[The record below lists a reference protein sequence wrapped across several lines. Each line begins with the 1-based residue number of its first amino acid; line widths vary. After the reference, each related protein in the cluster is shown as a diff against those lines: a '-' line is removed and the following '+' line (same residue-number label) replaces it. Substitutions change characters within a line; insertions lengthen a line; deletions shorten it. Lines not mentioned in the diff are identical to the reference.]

1 MLPLSN
7 FLQCNLH
14 IGEIMKEIITDD
26 DVQKALDY
34 LRLNAPKAAQARAN
48 KVYMEEF
55 RKTVK
60 AQLMT
65 VFSSLP
71 VNAQE
76 REAYRSKAYTDHL
89 IALKD
94 AVYQDELNRWGM
106 VAATSTIE
114 AWRTQNANRRG
125 EGKLQ

>member
-1 MLPLSN
+1 MLPLCN
-7 FLQCNLH
+7 FLQCYLH
-14 IGEIMKEIITDD
+14 IGEMMKEIITDE

-34 LRLNAPKAAQARAN
+34 LRLNAPRAAQARAN

-65 VFSSLP
+65 VYSALP

-89 IALKD
+89 TALKD

>member
-14 IGEIMKEIITDD
+14 IGEIMKEIISDD

-65 VFSSLP
+65 VYSALP

-76 REAYRSKAYTDHL
+76 REAYRSKAYIDHL
-89 IALKD
+89 TALKD

>member
-14 IGEIMKEIITDD
+14 IGEIMKEIISDD

-65 VFSSLP
+65 VYSALP

-89 IALKD
+89 TALKE